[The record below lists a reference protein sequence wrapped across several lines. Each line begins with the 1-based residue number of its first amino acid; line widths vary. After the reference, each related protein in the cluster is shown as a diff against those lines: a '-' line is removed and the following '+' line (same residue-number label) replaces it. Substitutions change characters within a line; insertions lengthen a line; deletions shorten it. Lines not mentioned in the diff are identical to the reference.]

1 MTMES
6 VQITL
11 VILPVN
17 VILDTLEMDSH
28 VKVKLTFV
36 IRKTYILYIIGAY
49 ILIGLFL
56 HFGYFNFKASYGQHS
71 CIILNFYLQYMGPST
86 RYNRL
91 EN

>member
-1 MTMES
+1 MHLLCTIYMFFLLQMS
-6 VQITL
+6 
-11 VILPVN
+11 ILP
-17 VILDTLEMDSH
+17 SH
-28 VKVKLTFV
+28 VNPFPE
-36 IRKTYILYIIGAY
+36 YPILH
-49 ILIGLFL
+49 L